1 MTREEFSK
9 FYRNATPEQIEKL
22 KDLMRKSTQ
31 LYEFSNKQMD
41 YITSQNR
48 ETKIKIY
55 YDLKKLIDEKTIKL
69 NAKSIRFFKQY
80 LQPLVE
86 KDSIK
91 SSQNKISQITK
102 IENVLKNMIN
112 SNFSVKTLSFK
123 FNNFKRPKISRQLKN
138 YYKNEYNEKA
148 LIQKI
153 KEILE
158 FDFRYISRT
167 LIIKLQRVLYLLK
180 MVGIFYFDKIF
191 NLLRTNEFAN
201 NIVTVKGRFFEYI
214 KYCSI
219 VELVRIYRKELPN
232 LDSVNP
238 YLFNITKHH
247 LQGFNI
253 LTDYITR
260 EQKMQKNKE
269 FKEKFNNILDRV
281 FKDI

>member
-22 KDLMRKSTQ
+22 KDLMRRSTQ

-69 NAKSIRFFKQY
+69 NAKGIRFFKQY

-281 FKDI
+281 FK

>member
-31 LYEFSNKQMD
+31 LYEFSNKQMN

-69 NAKSIRFFKQY
+69 NAKGIRFFKQY

>member
-22 KDLMRKSTQ
+22 KDLMRRSTQ
-31 LYEFSNKQMD
+31 LYEFSNKQMN

-69 NAKSIRFFKQY
+69 NAKGIRFFKQY

-281 FKDI
+281 FK